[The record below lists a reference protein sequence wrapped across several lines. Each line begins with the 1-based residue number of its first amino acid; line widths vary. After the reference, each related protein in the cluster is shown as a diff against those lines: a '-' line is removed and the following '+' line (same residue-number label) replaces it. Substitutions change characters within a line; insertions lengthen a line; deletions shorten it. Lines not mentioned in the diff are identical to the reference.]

1 MELDVK
7 REVESAR
14 KARSEAPRNRLLLWL
29 AAGLAPE
36 SAPWFLGYTQPLYR
50 HLEALRA
57 DAAAP
62 ADEAPRV
69 EAAEQPAEAP
79 RRAA

>member
-1 MELDVK
+1 MKREN

-36 SAPWFLGYTQPLYR
+36 SAPWFFGYTQPLYR
-50 HLEALRA
+50 HIETLRTDAGVLAAQALQVEEA
-57 DAAAP
+57 
-62 ADEAPRV
+62 E
-69 EAAEQPAEAP
+69 EPAEAP

>member
-1 MELDVK
+1 MK

-14 KARSEAPRNRLLLWL
+14 KARSQAPRNRLLLWL

-50 HLEALRA
+50 HIEALRT
-57 DAAAP
+57 DAAVLA
-62 ADEAPRV
+62 AQALQV
-69 EAAEQPAEAP
+69 EEAEQPVEAP